1 MKEQAM
7 SNPEVNVE
15 RISLS
20 EIFKKRLD
28 IPDYQRGYCWGK
40 RQVEGL
46 LESIGD
52 ITIKKDNTVNGDTT
66 ANEYHMGTIILHK
79 HKPKNRNDNDD
90 VYDVVDGQQRLI
102 TLSLILHK
110 ASVNGQWNLPL
121 LSCKTVDV
129 DVIKKVYRNA
139 EIIDDWIKCHNHE
152 YGELCKKLVFCV
164 VTISGNGDRP
174 LALAWTFFNA
184 INSGGK
190 RLSDYDLLKAHHL
203 RHLSLGGSCG
213 ELAIQFKAS
222 MWDQNSESEVPSFGG
237 QKSSMYETAFAHT
250 FYLIRSWVRNRPVS
264 ISERPGDGKYCILN
278 HYAALLSLKGSNGA
292 MREISSGVIGG
303 KPFFDWAEYWI
314 WQYRQF
320 CNDPVVS
327 RFLNVPW
334 KDAQIHFR
342 IIARA
347 ILFYY
352 FCKFGDVYLADA
364 IAFILYRIGKLRNT
378 TARSK
383 LAWYGVRD
391 NERVPHTIQ
400 ALDESPTPEHFFRY
414 CMMPSNRYVRHYN
427 LKGRDID
434 DDILHSWRHGP
445 DWWKRTLTFVASGV
459 GQDEASN
466 VVAIPEC
473 KSYCVGASICFKD
486 DVAKLFNEVAADF
499 GWEFDSNTLI
509 LAQKKGER

>member
-1 MKEQAM
+1 MEKADV
-7 SNPEVNVE
+7 EVSQPIGLFDLFEKN
-15 RISLS
+15 LN
-20 EIFKKRLD
+20 

-40 RQVEGL
+40 EQVEGL
-46 LESIGD
+46 LVSVGEIADAGKRIAD
-52 ITIKKDNTVNGDTT
+52 ADEEDQYQ
-66 ANEYHMGTIILHK
+66 YHMGTVILHK
-79 HKPKNRNDNDD
+79 HMGKDD
-90 VYDVVDGQQRLI
+90 KGNEKEMYDIVDGQQRLI
-102 TLSLILHK
+102 TLALILYK
-110 ASVNGQWNLPL
+110 VGCKDVKLSV
-121 LSCKTVDV
+121 LSCKTADV
-129 DVIKKVYRNA
+129 DVIKRVYKNA
-139 EIIDDWIKCHNHE
+139 EIIGEWLKCHNND
-152 YGELCKKLVFCV
+152 YGKLCKKLGFCV
-164 VTISGNGDRP
+164 VTISGDGDRP
-174 LALAWTFFNA
+174 LASAWTFFNA

-203 RHLSLGGSCG
+203 RHLSLGSSCG

-222 MWDQNSESEVPSFGG
+222 MWDQNSASEVPSFDG

-278 HYAALLSLKGSNGA
+278 HYAALLSFEGSNGA
-292 MREISSGVIGG
+292 MRKISSGVIGG
-303 KPFFDWAEYWI
+303 KPFFDWTEYWI

-320 CNDPVVS
+320 CNNPVVS

-383 LAWYGVRD
+383 LAWYGARD
-391 NERVPHTIQ
+391 NERAPHTIQ

-414 CMMPSNRYVRHYN
+414 CMMPSNRYVRYYN
-427 LKGRDID
+427 LKDSSSDVTLLNSR
-434 DDILHSWRHGP
+434 RHGP

-459 GQDEASN
+459 DQDGASY
-466 VVAIPEC
+466 VVTMPEC
-473 KSYCVGASICFKD
+473 KSYNIGSSICFKD
-486 DVAKLFNEVAADF
+486 KVALLFNEVAADF
-499 GWEFDSNTLI
+499 GWEYDRKTLI

>member
-1 MKEQAM
+1 MDK
-7 SNPEVNVE
+7 NDKVDVNVE
-15 RISLS
+15 QINLLSL
-20 EIFKKRLD
+20 FKKNLNL
-28 IPDYQRGYCWGK
+28 PNYQRGYCWGK
-40 RQVEGL
+40 KQVEGL

-52 ITIKKDNTVNGDTT
+52 IIPKPNEGISANG
-66 ANEYHMGTIILHK
+66 YHMGTIILHN
-79 HKPKNRNDNDD
+79 HKLKDGNGNVS
-90 VYDVVDGQQRLI
+90 VYDVVDGQQRLT

-110 ASVNGQWNLPL
+110 AKNGNLPL
-121 LSCKTVDV
+121 LSCKTADA
-129 DVIKKVYRNA
+129 DVIKRVYENA
-139 EIIDDWIKCHNHE
+139 QIIDEWMKCHNHD
-152 YGELCKKLVFCV
+152 YVKLCEKLVFCV
-164 VTISGNGDRP
+164 VTISGDGDRS

-237 QKSSMYETAFAHT
+237 QKTNTYEAAFAHT

-264 ISERPGDGKYCILN
+264 IFERPGDGKYCILN
-278 HYAALLSLKGSNGA
+278 HYSALLSFEGSNGV
-292 MREISSGVIGG
+292 MQKISSGIIGG
-303 KPFFDWAEYWI
+303 KPFFDWTEYWI

-320 CNDPVVS
+320 CSNPIVT

-352 FCKFGDVYLADA
+352 FCRFGDVYLADA
-364 IAFILYRIGKLRNT
+364 IAFILYRIGKFRNT

-391 NERVPHTIQ
+391 ERVPHTIQ

-414 CMMPSNRYVRHYN
+414 CMMPSNRYVRHYD
-427 LKGRDID
+427 LKNSGIGDS
-434 DDILHSWRHGP
+434 LKASWRHGP
-445 DWWKRTLTFVASGV
+445 DWWKRTLTFIASGV
-459 GQDEASN
+459 KQDG
-466 VVAIPEC
+466 VGVPIPEC
-473 KSYCVGASICFKD
+473 KSYCIGSSICFKD
-486 DVAKLFNEVAADF
+486 KVALLFNEVAADF
-499 GWEFDSNTLI
+499 GWEYDSKTLI
-509 LAQKKGER
+509 LHKQMKGRG